1 MKRLSTIALTLILS
15 LFFISAHAQNPAA
28 KPVKAGMNEMSMPYK
43 ASYSTNF
50 QVGNSQFTNLIL
62 NAWKEWDE
70 GMPEKIASIISDTI
84 TAVMP
89 DGMVVKGKADFI
101 KGGVDYRKNFSSVKS
116 QLTAATTLKSRDHM
130 EEEVTMIWGNET
142 ATKKD
147 GTVERN
153 QLHEVWVFNKDGQ
166 VVFFQQFA
174 GKTPKDWND

>member
-1 MKRLSTIALTLILS
+1 MKRLSTLTLS
-15 LFFISAHAQNPAA
+15 LFLLTFAYAQNPAA
-28 KPVKAGMNEMSMPYK
+28 KPVKAGMDQMNMPYK

-50 QVGNSQFTNLIL
+50 SIGNQQFANIIM

-70 GMPEKIASIISDTI
+70 GMPEKIAPLISDTI

-101 KGGVDYRKNFSSVKS
+101 KGGVDYRKNFTSVKS

-130 EEEVTMIWGNET
+130 EEDVTMIWGNET

-147 GTVERN
+147 GTIERN